1 MASNPADPPD
11 PGAPRPVT
19 FAQRVRAKAD
29 EGVQKAKLALAVVVG
44 DGLGLLGLA
53 VAIVRL
59 YTSRWF
65 RRLPSLPHVV
75 AGSAIVG
82 VPLAGAAALSTW
94 IEAGST
100 VGVMGTQPGTPVSA
114 VAWNHGGNVAQAPDR
129 TYAAIGTYDGRILIW
144 DHTARRSLATLQTSG
159 AVMALRLFD
168 EGGGSGGPSALRVFA
183 RTVGGPEQLQE
194 QLRRLARAIEA
205 LAQQK
210 PRDEDV
216 QRVLQ
221 MMAMLQ
227 QQKPQDEEV
236 QRLQRLVEQQGLQL
250 QPQQQQRLPPNVSA
264 ETVPDAADVRTRV
277 MEWIVALDGSVLQS
291 RQLAADG
298 DPATG
303 RYLYVAPARSGSRGG
318 SPGGGT
324 NAPPQVGNFLVL
336 DDRYPSGM
344 SAHALGDKAL
354 SGRITAA
361 MLADDGSTL
370 SVLGLDSGHVLVEG
384 ERRRVL
390 SALEATGV
398 PVTAL
403 AAGPTTQ
410 IFFSATAGGNV
421 ARHGLAGDGTMQLYG
436 SRPWTLTPGPVL
448 SGHDGPIVADIAAD
462 GSRAVTASPDGQM
475 QLWDLRQVPLRPNA
489 NPRREPISHLA
500 LSDDGSLLL
509 TANQNGSI
517 RAWSL
522 RGDAGFARD
531 LRGHRGA
538 VTHIALSPDRT
549 RAASASDDGNV
560 RVWDLRQDTEPS
572 VVRVG
577 AKVNHVAFDANS
589 RSLVIA
595 AEDGSAHL
603 WNIGAQSVQELEG
616 HRRPVL
622 RVSFSPDVTRI
633 LTVAREDGARLWDLR
648 ADPPTST
655 PLVIQGATFLDGVFS
670 PDGTKVAVSAMDGD
684 VWVWDFSGPAP
695 RTFGLKGPGRAAWS
709 PSFGPQGR
717 SLAVGYAD
725 GTAALWDLSGAVPR
739 ATTLRGHGNAVT
751 QAKVV
756 GDGLTVFTAS
766 ADGTARLWQVQPTVS
781 AHAAPVVGL
790 HVSVLSGAAEFERRK
805 EQVQPI
811 LRRQQ
816 ALSNELA
823 RLDEENRRQQAGA
836 KGDDLDRRLA
846 ELQQEM
852 AALNEQVEQF
862 QRDAATPPTEV
873 WSVAENG
880 EAMLWGWRTDVP
892 VAKIE
897 HGSRIAASGVIGGLL
912 FTAGD
917 DGIVRLRDAGTGFL
931 VGTIAGHGAPL
942 THAAISARARYLL
955 SADAEGVVRITDIG
969 RARWIWRL
977 EGWPDALPSVSTMLD
992 SLTALVRGEGNGE
1005 QAGAVDPAR
1014 QQPAPTGSAPA
1025 AK

>member
-1 MASNPADPPD
+1 MAGNPLDPTPPD
-11 PGAPRPVT
+11 PRILRLVGLG
-19 FAQRVRAKAD
+19 QRIRAKAD
-29 EGVQKAKLALAVVVG
+29 EGVQTAKRAIAVVVG
-44 DGLGLLGLA
+44 DGVGLLGAGVL
-53 VAIVRL
+53 IGWQL
-59 YTSRWF
+59 ISRWF
-65 RRLPSLPHVV
+65 TRRPSLRQIL
-75 AGSAIVG
+75 ASGAIVG

-100 VGVMGTQPGTPVSA
+100 VGVMGAQPGTPVSA
-114 VAWNHGGNVAQAPDR
+114 LAWARERN
-129 TYAAIGTYDGRILIW
+129 YAAIGTYDGRILIW
-144 DHTARRSLATLQTSG
+144 DHAARRSLATLQTTG
-159 AVMALRLFD
+159 AVMALQLFD
-168 EGGGSGGPSALRVFA
+168 EGGSGGPSALRVFA
-183 RTVGGPEQLQE
+183 RTVGGRDQGYSGAQPQQR
-194 QLRRLARAIEA
+194 QQP
-205 LAQQK
+205 AQQS
-210 PRDEDV
+210 P
-216 QRVLQ
+216 
-221 MMAMLQ
+221 Q
-227 QQKPQDEEV
+227 QQQA
-236 QRLQRLVEQQGLQL
+236 QQQQL
-250 QPQQQQRLPPNVSA
+250 PQPQQQRVPNISA
-264 ETVPDAADVRTRV
+264 GASLDAADVYTRV
-277 MEWIVALDGSVLQS
+277 MEWVVAVDGTVLQS
-291 RQLAADG
+291 RQLAADR

-303 RYLYVAPARSGSRGG
+303 RRLHVVPARSGSTGG
-318 SPGGGT
+318 SGGGGA
-324 NAPPQVGNFLVL
+324 NAPFPGATGPFLVL

-344 SAHALGDKAL
+344 SAHALSDKEL

-361 MLADDGSTL
+361 MLADDGTTL
-370 SVLGLDSGHVLVEG
+370 SVLGLDSGHILVEG
-384 ERRRVL
+384 ARRRVL

-410 IFFSATAGGNV
+410 VLFSATAGGNV

-436 SRPWTLTPGPVL
+436 SRPWTITPGSVL

-475 QLWDLRQVPLRPNA
+475 QLWDLRRVPPRPNA
-489 NPRREPISHLA
+489 NPRRESITHLA

-509 TANQNGSI
+509 TANQNGSVL
-517 RAWSL
+517 AWSL

-549 RAASASDDGNV
+549 RAATASDDGNV

-577 AKVNHVAFDANS
+577 PKVNHVAFDANS

-595 AEDGSAHL
+595 AEDGSARL
-603 WNIGAQSVQELEG
+603 WNIGALMVQELEG

-622 RVSFSPDVTRI
+622 RAGFSPDGTRV

-648 ADPPTST
+648 ADPPTSI

-684 VWVWDFSGPAP
+684 VWVWDFSGPSP

-709 PSFGPQGR
+709 PSFDPQGR

-725 GTAALWDLSGAVPR
+725 GTAALWDLSGTVPR
-739 ATTLRGHGNAVT
+739 ATMLRGHGNVVT
-751 QAKVV
+751 QAKIV
-756 GDGLTVFTAS
+756 GDGLVVFTVS

-781 AHAAPVVGL
+781 AHAAPVIGL
-790 HVSVLSGAAEFERRK
+790 HVSVLSGEAELERRK

-852 AALNEQVEQF
+852 AALNQQVEQF
-862 QRDAATPPTEV
+862 ERDGAIPPIEV
-873 WSVAENG
+873 WSIAENG

-897 HGSRIAASGVIGGLL
+897 HGSRIAASGVVGGLL
-912 FTAGD
+912 FTAGG
-917 DGIVRLRDAGTGFL
+917 DGIVRLRDARTGFL

-942 THAAISARARYLL
+942 THAAISAQAHYLL
-955 SADAEGVVRITDIG
+955 SADADGVVRITDIG
-969 RARWIWRL
+969 RTRWIWRM
-977 EGWPDALPSVSTMLD
+977 EGWPDSLPRLSTMLD
-992 SLTALVRGEGNGE
+992 RVTALVRGEENGQ
-1005 QAGAVDPAR
+1005 QAGTGGSPQPVPAS
-1014 QQPAPTGSAPA
+1014 PGPT